1 MGGDKKQGGRA
12 ARGEG
17 GGTRVGVV
25 EGLGHLG
32 QPVPTRAG
40 WL

>member
-25 EGLGHLG
+25 EGLG